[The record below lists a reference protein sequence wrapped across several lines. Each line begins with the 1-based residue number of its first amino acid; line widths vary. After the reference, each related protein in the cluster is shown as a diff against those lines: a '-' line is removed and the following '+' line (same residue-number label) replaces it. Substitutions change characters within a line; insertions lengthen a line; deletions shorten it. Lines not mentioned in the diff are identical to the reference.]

1 MDVFGNSFG
10 SSLGSPASKSVLPH
24 WPPRISG
31 FDPVRSLGGGS
42 QGQVWL
48 MSPHDGSG
56 AVAAKF
62 LTPDAISEGG
72 VRAGD
77 PSRHNESQITQEW
90 QLVTQFRHEHL
101 IPVHRLLV
109 DDRGELVLIMEF
121 AAGGSLSQIVRAR
134 GPLSVGEVVTI
145 LTPIGQLLA
154 FLHGR
159 GAVHGDVSSGNVL
172 ISASGKPF
180 LADFGCSRLLGQAPG
195 ELAGTPGFYCPSDRR
210 RDDSSDVYALA
221 AVGWFAL
228 TGQPPPITRERPPLA
243 SQVVDVP
250 RELVAALEAGLQEDP
265 VQRPAA
271 AALAQAVFRSA
282 RAESIILANA
292 VHPSVLPELPTRRG
306 VQRKLKVRS
315 GNQLGNR
322 RRFVGRKGGGDA
334 DGVPMKRLSG
344 FGRRR
349 RVKGLAPLWGSAD
362 TTRSAGRH
370 SGRRSA
376 LRSESGAAD
385 RTAERPGPSTAGRP
399 IAGAPGSSSRV
410 RGRAA
415 AWIIGI
421 LGLCAAVLG
430 ISVASGG
437 WSGTGDNETSSLPGS
452 GGSESLTQTAPLPP
466 AWASA
471 LPPKIQRGL
480 MATAPQEALSAL
492 AWTRSFALSNRDQEL
507 LNHINAVG
515 SPVLAADTAIVTA
528 LDATG
533 HGFTGLEFTVEKVHS
548 SHVTNPVSG
557 SDADGNVSRTLQATI
572 VTSSFAE
579 QDANGAVVHNQ
590 PQEQRQELRFV
601 LVKADSRWAIQQIL
615 ESEPIPDGKNQE
627 KAGAQK

>member
-10 SSLGSPASKSVLPH
+10 SSLGSPASKSALLH

-48 MSPHDGSG
+48 MTPHDGSG

-62 LTPDAISEGG
+62 LTPETVSEGG
-72 VRAGD
+72 VRVGD

-101 IPVHRLLV
+101 IPVQRLMV

-121 AAGGSLSQIVRAR
+121 AAGGSLGQIVRAR

-228 TGQPPPITRERPPLA
+228 TGQSPPISRERQPLA
-243 SQVVDVP
+243 SLIADVP

-265 VQRPAA
+265 LQRPAA

-282 RAESIILANA
+282 RAEPIILANA

-306 VQRKLKVRS
+306 VQRKQKVRS
-315 GNQLGNR
+315 GNGRGNW

-334 DGVPMKRLSG
+334 DGIPMKRLG
-344 FGRRR
+344 WFGRRR
-349 RVKGLAPLWGSAD
+349 KVKGLAPLWGSED
-362 TTRSAGRH
+362 SPRSAARH

-376 LRSESGAAD
+376 RRSEPGAAD
-385 RTAERPGPSTAGRP
+385 RAAQRPGLNTAERPNVG
-399 IAGAPGSSSRV
+399 IPGSSSRV
-410 RGRAA
+410 HGRAV

-421 LGLCAAVLG
+421 LGLGAAVLG
-430 ISVASGG
+430 ISVATGG
-437 WSGTGDNETSSLPGS
+437 WSGTGDHESASLPGPGS
-452 GGSESLTQTAPLPP
+452 SESLTQKTPLPP

-480 MATAPQEALSAL
+480 MATSPQEALGAL
-492 AWTRSFALSNRDQEL
+492 AWTRSFALSNIDQEL
-507 LNHINAVG
+507 LNHINAEG
-515 SPVLAADTAIVTA
+515 SPALAADTAIVTA
-528 LDATG
+528 LDAAG
-533 HGFTGLEFTVEKVHS
+533 HGFTGLEFTVEKVHGNQS
-548 SHVTNPVSG
+548 GTPVSG
-557 SDADGNVSRTLQATI
+557 GDAEGNGSTTVQATVI
-572 VTSSFAE
+572 TSPFAE
-579 QDANGAVVHNQ
+579 QDANGVVVHNHPAQ
-590 PQEQRQELRFV
+590 QRQDLRFV
-601 LVKADSRWAIQQIL
+601 LVTTDSRWTIQQIL
-615 ESEPIPDGKNQE
+615 EAEPVPDAKNPE
-627 KAGAQK
+627 KPGAQK